1 MKIRKL
7 HWPQVSNSLFANI
20 HDTTDL
26 QPNSQPY
33 LMVDSF
39 TQADEIYGTFLL
51 KYSIKHFGND
61 TMFAQIYS
69 TLKAKNETL
78 C

>member
-1 MKIRKL
+1 M
-7 HWPQVSNSLFANI
+7 SNSLFANV

-33 LMVDSF
+33 FRVDSF
-39 TQADEIYGTFLL
+39 TQADEIHETFLL
-51 KYSIKHFGND
+51 KYRIKHFGND
-61 TMFAQIYS
+61 AKVAQIYS